1 MPYSLRNVLVG
12 GPQMSEYED
21 VIRGPGFQPCLGSPN
36 PNLLLP
42 SMACDS
48 CGHLCSAPPQK
59 QCHSGTLATDAEV
72 AICRNYNDHL
82 NNYCFQPVAI
92 ETIGVYGKS
101 FASFLIGLPKKRLCP
116 VIIGSD
122 NDSTSAC
129 PWLWSER
136 TLPAYWLVGNFGLI
150 LATSSALTSITARHF
165 RLFQCSS
172 MQRQTGRHSFPNVRI
187 FCKVCCP
194 LV

>member
-1 MPYSLRNVLVG
+1 V
-12 GPQMSEYED
+12 
-21 VIRGPGFQPCLGSPN
+21 
-36 PNLLLP
+36 
-42 SMACDS
+42 
-48 CGHLCSAPPQK
+48 PPQK
-59 QCHSGTLATDAEV
+59 QCHSGTVATDAEV
-72 AICRNYNDHL
+72 AICRNCNDHL

-101 FASFLIGLPKKRLCP
+101 FASFLIGLAKKRLCP